1 MGYRM
6 IYRNR
11 IPMINERSQIF
22 VENDKRDV
30 SNGNDF
36 DQSGGMGAEALLVCH
51 GRVTGQSSR

>member
-6 IYRNR
+6 IYRNH

-36 DQSGGMGAEALLVCH
+36 DQSGGMGAEALLVFH
-51 GRVTGQSSR
+51 GRMIG

>member
-6 IYRNR
+6 IYRNH

-22 VENDKRDV
+22 VENDKRDI

-36 DQSGGMGAEALLVCH
+36 DQSGRMGAKALLVFH
-51 GRVTGQSSR
+51 GRVIG